1 MVSLKQTKNL
11 KRIIDVY
18 PLVGT
23 GGGGK
28 IKKQNCI
35 LKHSKNKF
43 CTMSQGWKS

>member
-18 PLVGT
+18 PLVST

-35 LKHSKNKF
+35 LKHSIHKF